1 MKKLSDIAEDIV
13 AYSLED
19 LAEDTKEFAIT
30 REGFTLYTNQLLELG
45 TKAANAAH
53 KQGLKQGICIGV
65 GLYVCGYLCTKVVK
79 NKQTIDKVNDKIE
92 D

>member
-13 AYSLED
+13 AYNLEGI
-19 LAEDTKEFAIT
+19 EDTKEFAIT

-79 NKQTIDKVNDKIE
+79 NKQTIDKVYDKIE